1 MPQIPIILLD
11 GRTQPIEQ
19 KLATISN
26 KHAPVTLRERFLFRR
41 GIIKLAPNACV
52 VVLAHVEQR
61 MQSLCAWLR
70 QNPIAVVFAMEIHP
84 TAKQREM
91 LLSLPYASVIS
102 AYTMQHKM
110 YSDAVF
116 CAEIS
121 LDILRELRK
130 NGVRMVIT
138 NDRPLYGEI
147 PFGMDVLYVSK
158 EAQTANEQTKTA
170 LLPLDEQ
177 PLFSSLHL
185 AIPLSIIGAKQEL
198 LYHALSCGNWETSYE
213 PKQDRYCVHSVFDAL
228 RSTLCDI
235 PAHACEGCRAFL
247 TQGFYIEL
255 QSIPRIH
262 ELGDADR
269 LLLYGYDHIAGT
281 FTAQTTRV
289 QGVFERIELLPQ
301 TLEKLCASHGVSM
314 ILHKLLGD
322 CNAYDTERFA
332 ENLQTQK
339 ESRDGIYFDR
349 EATIRYANRFYKRFA
364 DGNEFLSAASLRT
377 FLQERVRYGFA
388 FLHLAKRE
396 DFYTE
401 PFEQHVR
408 LLATTCKPA
417 LNELCGKEWLQPD
430 MPLYLTSE
438 LMRNLLHA
446 EESCIEQ
453 FLDAWERAKS
463 RRAYLQGF

>member
-19 KLATISN
+19 ELARISN
-26 KHAPVTLRERFLFRR
+26 KYAPVTLRELFLFRR
-41 GIIKLAPNACV
+41 GIIRLAQNACV
-52 VVLAHVEQR
+52 VVLTHVEHHLQP
-61 MQSLCAWLR
+61 LCMWLR
-70 QNPIAVVFAMEIHP
+70 ENSIAVVLAMETQP
-84 TAKQREM
+84 TAKQRER
-91 LLSLPYASVIS
+91 LLSLPFVSVIP
-102 AYTMQHKM
+102 THTLQNKM
-110 YSDAVF
+110 YADAVF
-116 CAEIS
+116 CTEIN
-121 LDILRELRK
+121 LDTLQELRK

-138 NDRPLYGEI
+138 SDRPLYGEK
-147 PFGMDVLYVSK
+147 PFGMDVLYTSK
-158 EAQTANEQTKTA
+158 EPTANEQSKTI
-170 LLPLDEQ
+170 LLSLDEQ
-177 PLFSSLHL
+177 PLFSSTPL
-185 AIPLSIIGAKQEL
+185 AIPLSIIGTNQEL
-198 LYHALSCGNWETSYE
+198 LHHALSCGNWETRYE
-213 PKQDRYCVHSVFDAL
+213 PDRDQYHVHAVFDAL
-228 RSTLCDI
+228 ESKPCDM
-235 PAHACEGCRAFL
+235 PARVCEGCKSIL

-255 QSIPRIH
+255 QYIPQMY

-301 TLEKLCASHGVSM
+301 TLERICGTNGVAM
-314 ILHKLLGD
+314 LLHKLSAD
-322 CNAYDTERFA
+322 HPVYDTERFA
-332 ENLQTQK
+332 ESLQAQK

-349 EATIRYANRFYKRFA
+349 EATVRYANRFYKRFA
-364 DGNEFLSAASLRT
+364 DGDEFLSAASLRT

-408 LLATTCKPA
+408 LLAATCKPA
-417 LNELCGKEWLQPD
+417 LDELHGKEWLQPD

-446 EESCIEQ
+446 EESCITQ